1 MKKFTILTEKL
12 EKKRFKVNINVN
24 LIIETEDEGEAGYI
38 ADDIIATIENLKDY
52 QILNIEQT
60 IEKIDEKNKK

>member
-1 MKKFTILTEKL
+1 MKKFTFLTEKL
-12 EKKRFKVNINVN
+12 ENNKFKVSANIN

-38 ADDIIATIENLKDY
+38 ADNIIMSIENLKDY